1 MNTNK
6 LLDIGSSFLKK
17 NKISSYNLDS
27 EIILSNILDISREKL
42 LTKENNVS
50 NQTVNKFKVLI
61 SRRSKNEP
69 IAYILKNK

>member
-27 EIILSNILDISREKL
+27 EIILSNILDMAGKI
-42 LTKENNVS
+42 LTG
-50 NQTVNKFKVLI
+50 
-61 SRRSKNEP
+61 R
-69 IAYILKNK
+69 

>member
-50 NQTVNKFKVLI
+50 NQTVN
-61 SRRSKNEP
+61 SKTCFE
-69 IAYILKNK
+69 ALRHFLEF